1 MPRRSRIDLLTSAVS
16 ASESSACLG
25 DDDCLGQ
32 SAHVHVGFVPASY
45 GSRRPVLGSD
55 KTQRTAG
62 NGVVEAA
69 MKFLLEVRFAR
80 IRPYDSPI

>member
-1 MPRRSRIDLLTSAVS
+1 MIVSGKASTFTSALCPQ
-16 ASESSACLG
+16 A
-25 DDDCLGQ
+25 
-32 SAHVHVGFVPASY
+32 Y

-80 IRPYDSPI
+80 NSPL